1 MKSSFFKGRRSVE
14 IGTDGIRLTATEEGG
29 QVAELLHIK
38 SGVSPL
44 YVPEWPSVEPSEY
57 SAKLDGRYGQ
67 NAESRLVA
75 SLLGHSICLDV
86 FGTPGVEEI
95 AAGIPVHGEAS
106 IARYVLEP
114 TDDSVHMSASL
125 PNAQMAFRRRID
137 LAENGLVHFY
147 ESVENLASTD
157 RPIGWTQHVTLGPP
171 FLERGTTHFS
181 VSAKQSKVL
190 GQNFNNGLG
199 MQEPDATFEWPF
211 CPRKDGTV
219 EDLRTFT
226 TDAVS
231 GGFTAHRMDPNTP
244 HAFFIAWS
252 ERFKL
257 AFGYVW
263 RREDFPWLSRWEEN
277 HLRPWA
283 PWNSQALA
291 LGMEFGVSPMVES
304 RREMVERGRMFDT
317 PTFRWIPARTK
328 LSVEYCAFLR
338 EAVDMPRSLTWD
350 GGNSLELH

>member
-1 MKSSFFKGRRSVE
+1 MKPSFFMGRRSVE
-14 IGTDGIRLTATEEGG
+14 IGTNGLRLTATEEGG
-29 QVAELLHIK
+29 QVAELWHVK

-44 YVPEWPSVEPSEY
+44 FVPQWPSIEPSEY
-57 SAKLDGRYGQ
+57 SSKLDQQYGA
-67 NAESRLVA
+67 NEESRLVA

-86 FGTPGVEEI
+86 FGTPDPEEF

-106 IARYVLEP
+106 IAQYKLESAN
-114 TDDSVHMSASL
+114 DSVLMSASL
-125 PNAQMAFRRRID
+125 PKAQMVFQRRIE
-137 LAENGLVHFY
+137 LAENGLIHFS
-147 ESVENLASTD
+147 ESIENLAHSD
-157 RPIGWTQHVTLGPP
+157 RPIGWTQHVTLGAP
-171 FLERGTTHFS
+171 FLEAGATHFS
-181 VSAKQSKVL
+181 VSAKESRVS
-190 GQNFNNGLG
+190 GQNFNDGLG
-199 MQEPDATFEWPF
+199 MQQPDAVFEWPF
-211 CPRKDGTV
+211 CPRKDGTL

-231 GGFTAHRMDPNTP
+231 GGFTAHRMDPGVP

-304 RREMVERGRMFDT
+304 RRQMVERGRMFDT
-317 PTFRWIPARTK
+317 PTYRWIPARTK
-328 LSVEYCAFLR
+328 ISVQYCAFLR
-338 EAVDMPRSLTWD
+338 EAAEMPRGLKWD
-350 GGNSLELH
+350 GSNLLELG